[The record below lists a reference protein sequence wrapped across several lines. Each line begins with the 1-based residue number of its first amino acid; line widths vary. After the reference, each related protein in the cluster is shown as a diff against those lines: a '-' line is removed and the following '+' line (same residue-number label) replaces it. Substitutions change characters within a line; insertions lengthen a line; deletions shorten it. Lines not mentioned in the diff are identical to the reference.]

1 MRIMSDVAG
10 GVKKFDEREREDV
23 TITNK
28 YFLKTFK

>member
-23 TITNK
+23 NNYRKI
-28 YFLKTFK
+28 FP